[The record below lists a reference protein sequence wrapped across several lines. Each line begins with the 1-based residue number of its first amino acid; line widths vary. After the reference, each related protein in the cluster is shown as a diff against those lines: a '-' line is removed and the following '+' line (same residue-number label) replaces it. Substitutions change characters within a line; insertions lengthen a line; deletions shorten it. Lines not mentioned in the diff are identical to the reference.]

1 MFDKRK
7 WQKAQQTH
15 AENKTTTTTRRNQRP
30 IQREESRPIRRNRTE
45 PKKNRKFLRASVLEY
60 VLFSR
65 NPRGAH
71 KINQH
76 TKLP

>member
-15 AENKTTTTTRRNQRP
+15 AENKTTTTRRNQRP

-45 PKKNRKFLRASVLEY
+45 KEQEVFACQRARTCPVFQEP
-60 VLFSR
+60 SR
-65 NPRGAH
+65 GS
-71 KINQH
+71 
-76 TKLP
+76 